1 MKGRVFGRSA
11 LLHGGRSLLAV
22 MNGNRVSL
30 HDANTL
36 TLHQE
41 LMFGRTVSFTA
52 FSSDGTKLMALT
64 SNHEVIVV
72 DVSK

>member
-22 MNGNRVSL
+22 LNGNRVSL

-36 TLHQE
+36 ALRQE
-41 LMFGRTVSFTA
+41 LMFGRTVPYMALST
-52 FSSDGTKLMALT
+52 DGARLTVLT

-72 DVSK
+72 YVGK